1 MESNNELKDID
12 NKSCNCFYFDD
23 IMKVGDFDSGNIL
36 LDEKSCKN
44 SNENILIYDIS
55 YKFFMGAKPLRI
67 TFDKTD
73 GSIKIMIELD
83 IQYHLVQKDMICVT
97 TGIS

>member
-55 YKFFMGAKPLRI
+55 
-67 TFDKTD
+67 
-73 GSIKIMIELD
+73 
-83 IQYHLVQKDMICVT
+83 
-97 TGIS
+97 